1 MFSRET
7 WRNIAIAVVVIIL
20 LLLVWCCMRQPD
32 KQSDKIV
39 LSRTGWAQKADATT
53 LPWKFPTSYYVVYE
67 DSKFTSS
74 TGPQSNSVSG
84 VSSATDTNPT
94 FNSGITPAGI
104 TAVVYRSVDTP
115 NGDGKFVATTLVP
128 DAKGNFTDTDNPYKL
143 PNGASVTFAQ
153 WNTVSTATGCAGK
166 QCRPWK
172 TGTNYAM
179 AYKDAAGNIGAIG
192 APSGLQGPSE
202 TDNTPSFTFGAA
214 TPSGFT
220 PVIYRSTTAT
230 VDKTSPVIVP
240 TTLTA
245 TGFTDADNLYQGP
258 GAPVLTCTSF
268 EGGAPCT
275 PPAGCTPPSI
285 TGSTGKCLDKEPWTS
300 GMSHFIM
307 GWPDQTKVWEDI
319 KCPANWDF
327 NVGGSQPN
335 NCTVRG
341 VAGGTGAFLHSEVVP
356 SVQNDTPC
364 PAGTYTLTGP
374 TKPFAIPDTSATS
387 VCIKW

>member
-1 MFSRET
+1 MPSHET
-7 WRNIAIAVVVIIL
+7 LRNIAIVVVVIIL
-20 LLLVWCCMRQPD
+20 LLIVWYFMRPQANQGD
-32 KQSDKIV
+32 NIV

-74 TGPQSNSVSG
+74 TGPQSNTVSG

-94 FNSGITPAGI
+94 FNSGITPAGT

-115 NGDGKFVATTLVP
+115 NGDGKFVVTTLVP

-143 PNGASVTFAQ
+143 PNGTTVTFAQ

-179 AYKDAAGNIGAIG
+179 AYKDASGNIGAIG
-192 APSGLQGPSE
+192 SPSGLQGPSE
-202 TDNTPSFTFGAA
+202 TDNTPSFTFGAG
-214 TPSGFT
+214 TLSGFT

-258 GAPVLTCTSF
+258 GTPALTCTGF

-275 PPAGCTPPSI
+275 PPPTCTPPSI
-285 TGSTGKCLDKEPWTS
+285 MGSAGKCLDQQTWTA

-307 GWPDQTKVWEDI
+307 GDPDETKVWQDTA
-319 KCPANWDF
+319 CPLNWDY
-327 NVGGSQPN
+327 NSGGSQPN
-335 NCTVRG
+335 SCTMRG
-341 VAGGTGAFLHSEVVP
+341 IEGGKGAFLHSEVSP
-356 SVQNDTPC
+356 SVQNDAPC

-374 TKPFAIPDTSATS
+374 TLPVGVPSNYAPS